1 MGIELMKGDD
11 RLLCE
16 GTKEGKDKRQ
26 HQISEIEGGRKQE
39 RESRETRDRA
49 FRLYFGDEKQQLQQ
63 CARINQHTMMR
74 DGRKSSLWSR
84 FRGKYVIIA
93 PTTTKNKT
101 RVSSSVI
108 RDYKRKRQ
116 KKNKKKQNIHRVGC
130 DESLLSFM
138 QRLTMRTAHTP
149 SYFPVA
155 FVCAAT

>member
-74 DGRKSSLWSR
+74 DGRKSSL
-84 FRGKYVIIA
+84 
-93 PTTTKNKT
+93 
-101 RVSSSVI
+101 
-108 RDYKRKRQ
+108 
-116 KKNKKKQNIHRVGC
+116 
-130 DESLLSFM
+130 
-138 QRLTMRTAHTP
+138 
-149 SYFPVA
+149 
-155 FVCAAT
+155 